1 MRIKER
7 YELALEL
14 RGYWAARRE
23 ERGQMLDGYCLA
35 TGYNRKYAIEML
47 RDRRR
52 KPRLTNRPRRRR
64 YGQEF
69 QRALKGLG
77 LHLLGA
83 VATVPSRPGEVA

>member
-14 RGYWAARRE
+14 RDRYWAARRE

-47 RDRRR
+47 RV
-52 KPRLTNRPRRRR
+52 P
-64 YGQEF
+64 
-69 QRALKGLG
+69 
-77 LHLLGA
+77 
-83 VATVPSRPGEVA
+83 ATKRCEMADLPVPSGGIPTGSRPKR